1 MRKIKNIVAIATVA
15 VMAFSMAGCKM
26 IEKTPA
32 AIQKTVLAKVGN
44 EKITMADVNSELK
57 SDIDYLIQTYG
68 KDYENSMDDTMKE
81 KLKSA
86 RKSVLEQ
93 LVNDKVL
100 ITKGTELG
108 YVLSG
113 DELNA
118 AIEKERQNFVEAY
131 GGEDKLQ
138 EAIKYYGMDDDK
150 FNKFLENLVKTN
162 EVTEAITKDVTVT
175 DEDVDKDI
183 EATQK
188 KNARLITVDDRAIEN
203 GDIAVIDFEG
213 FVDDVAFEGG
223 KGEDYELEIG
233 SGTFIPGFEEQLV
246 GAETDADVDVKV
258 TFPEEYH
265 AENLAGKDAVFKV
278 KVKEIKK
285 RELPEL
291 DDDFASE
298 VSEFDTMDE
307 FRADVRKKLEE
318 AAENKAKVE
327 TENAV
332 IDKVIENAEFDLPDA
347 MVETQIDNSVRD
359 FAQRLSYQGM
369 NLDMYMQYTGMT
381 MDALRAQFAE
391 QAKKQLSGSLVLEAI
406 QKAEGIEAGPEE
418 VELELVD
425 MSKKYN
431 MELDKLK
438 ELLGDAEKES
448 IKKDLEIQK
457 TITMIVNN
465 AQVK

>member
-1 MRKIKNIVAIATVA
+1 AINSVLPQAYDEALKESGVESVARPEIDVEEIKKGEPVVFTALVTTKPEVKL
-15 VMAFSMAGCKM
+15 GDYKG
-26 IEKTPA
+26 IE
-32 AIQKTVLAKVGN
+32 V
-44 EKITMADVNSELK
+44 EKIDH
-57 SDIDYLIQTYG
+57 
-68 KDYENSMDDTMKE
+68 
-81 KLKSA
+81 
-86 RKSVLEQ
+86 
-93 LVNDKVL
+93 
-100 ITKGTELG
+100 
-108 YVLSG
+108 
-113 DELNA
+113 
-118 AIEKERQNFVEAY
+118 
-131 GGEDKLQ
+131 
-138 EAIKYYGMDDDK
+138 
-150 FNKFLENLVKTN
+150 
-162 EVTEAITKDVTVT
+162 TVT

-246 GAETDADVDVKV
+246 GVETDADVDVKV

>member
-1 MRKIKNIVAIATVA
+1 MEK
-15 VMAFSMAGCKM
+15 
-26 IEKTPA
+26 IEKNKVKLTFSVDA
-32 AIQKTVLAKVGN
+32 ARFEEGMQYSYNKNKSNIAVQGFRKGKAPRKLIEAQYGKAVFYDDAINFVMPEAYETAVKENNLDVVSRPEIDVTAIDENGVSFTAEVYTKPEVKLGDYKGIEV
-44 EKITMADVNSELK
+44 EKIDH
-57 SDIDYLIQTYG
+57 
-68 KDYENSMDDTMKE
+68 
-81 KLKSA
+81 
-86 RKSVLEQ
+86 
-93 LVNDKVL
+93 
-100 ITKGTELG
+100 
-108 YVLSG
+108 
-113 DELNA
+113 
-118 AIEKERQNFVEAY
+118 
-131 GGEDKLQ
+131 
-138 EAIKYYGMDDDK
+138 
-150 FNKFLENLVKTN
+150 
-162 EVTEAITKDVTVT
+162 TVT

-213 FVDDVAFEGG
+213 FVDGVAFEGG
-223 KGEDYELEIG
+223 KGEDYPLTIG
-233 SGTFIPGFEEQLV
+233 SGSFIPGFEEQLV